1 MKYQMPM
8 LIAVV
13 VITILYA
20 CGRRGVMQKKH
31 CVQAVTVL
39 LTIFSGFRSWWMGD
53 LIKYYTLYLNCNG
66 PDWKNYVFDDANNIG
81 LRLFFRIAGAVHISY
96 DICILLIAALVAICL
111 GVLIFRYS
119 PSPYWSYLM
128 YIAMGFYLFT
138 YSGLKQSIAMSF
150 LIIAAICYFE
160 GRQIKMIIW
169 VFVAALFHVPALIFL
184 LLLLLPS
191 RKIGVQYFVTIVVLF
206 TICFLFKGQLVSL
219 LSNWYYD
226 EQDTYENIN
235 ALGGRFIMMCFIM
248 IIALILRPLNA
259 WDKVYSRVF
268 SMMIMAAL
276 CQMFS
281 VYDNNFSRLADYFF
295 QFVVLFIPLMLE
307 SGTQQAKAF
316 PAYKVK
322 IRYWD
327 RSVYI
332 LATVCITAFSAWYYN
347 SYLSASTAILDD
359 FKFFWQIDPYSLYGK

>member
-1 MKYQMPM
+1 
-8 LIAVV
+8 
-13 VITILYA
+13 
-20 CGRRGVMQKKH
+20 
-31 CVQAVTVL
+31 
-39 LTIFSGFRSWWMGD
+39 
-53 LIKYYTLYLNCNG
+53 
-66 PDWKNYVFDDANNIG
+66 
-81 LRLFFRIAGAVHISY
+81 
-96 DICILLIAALVAICL
+96 
-111 GVLIFRYS
+111 
-119 PSPYWSYLM
+119 
-128 YIAMGFYLFT
+128 
-138 YSGLKQSIAMSF
+138 
-150 LIIAAICYFE
+150 
-160 GRQIKMIIW
+160 
-169 VFVAALFHVPALIFL
+169 
-184 LLLLLPS
+184 
-191 RKIGVQYFVTIVVLF
+191 
-206 TICFLFKGQLVSL
+206 
-219 LSNWYYD
+219 
-226 EQDTYENIN
+226 
-235 ALGGRFIMMCFIM
+235 MMCFIM

>member
-1 MKYQMPM
+1 MKYQMPL

-66 PDWKNYVFDDANNIG
+66 PDWKNYVFDANNIG